1 MTQKVNNSKEKKKKS
16 IISNKPENKSGS
28 NLSQLK
34 FSLSFKDPK
43 FRAFLPFAIAIIIFL
58 WIWTKPGD
66 EVVDPWY
73 KAALKVDSSRKTFD
87 PALKVKLLNEGG
99 DELRELVKKYP
110 FHARV
115 HYLLGFYYMTA
126 QKLDSAITEF
136 RTTIKIDSGATINPV
151 APDAARSLVS
161 IVINKSNLQIQQHD
175 YKNALETLGLV
186 NDFAASS
193 PDILNQYGYIF
204 HSQGM
209 LDSAI
214 YFYDKVLK
222 IDPNYNQTLKNM
234 ALAYWV
240 KGNAELNMKKPII
253 ATDFYNKALI
263 YDKSN
268 ADIYTN
274 LAIAYI
280 QQNQVEK
287 AVDFFMKSIEINP
300 NNKIAL
306 QNLINI
312 YTKKGDENSAKL
324 YQQRLSTLSGK

>member
-1 MTQKVNNSKEKKKKS
+1 MTQKVNNSKEKNKKNNIK
-16 IISNKPENKSGS
+16 NKTENKSGS
-28 NLSQLK
+28 FQSQLK
-34 FSLSFKDPK
+34 FRFSFKDTK
-43 FRAFLPFAIAIIIFL
+43 FRAFLPFAIAVIIFI

-87 PALKVKLLNEGG
+87 PSLKVKLLNEGG
-99 DELRELVKKYP
+99 DELRELIKKYP
-110 FHARV
+110 YHARV

-136 RTTIKIDSGATINPV
+136 RTTIKMDSGATINPV

-161 IVINKSNLQIQQHD
+161 IVINKSNLLIQKHD
-175 YKNALETLGLV
+175 YKNALETLGLAG
-186 NDFAASS
+186 DFAASS
-193 PDILNQYGYIF
+193 PDILNQYGYIY

-214 YFYDKVLK
+214 SFYDKVLK
-222 IDPNYNQTLKNM
+222 LDPNYNPALKNM
-234 ALAYWV
+234 ALVYWV
-240 KGNAELNMKKPII
+240 KGNAELNMKQ
-253 ATDFYNKALI
+253 YNKALDF
-263 YDKSN
+263 YNHALMFDKLN

-274 LAIAYI
+274 LAITYY
-280 QQNQVEK
+280 QLNQIEQ
-287 AVDFFMKSIEINP
+287 AIDFFKKSTEINP
-300 NNKIAL
+300 NNKISI

-324 YQQRLSTLSGK
+324 YQQRLSDLPAK